1 MLKELYK
8 ISSQPRKYTGEN
20 KQKYWN
26 ISNVI
31 KYTEMVYIQ
40 YIASAIFKDSLELIQ
55 KLFSSELM
63 N

>member
-1 MLKELYK
+1 MFEEWYK

-20 KQKYWN
+20 KQKYSN
-26 ISNVI
+26 VSNVI

-40 YIASAIFKDSLELIQ
+40 YIASAIFKDSLDFVQ